1 MWRLDR
7 EEEETVQYMVAIAMI
22 VFGMVLCM
30 MGFWV
35 SPVGIISNSVL
46 AALGQILLLV
56 GAIFHINLNFKSKET
71 HFETRVE
78 NRLKD
83 IENKMNNK
91 GGE

>member
-7 EEEETVQYMVAIAMI
+7 EEEEAVQYCVAIAMI
-22 VFGMVLCM
+22 IFGMILCM

-56 GAIFHINLNFKSKET
+56 GAIFHINLNFRSKENS
-71 HFETRVE
+71 FETRYDQ
-78 NRLKD
+78 RLKD
-83 IENKMNNK
+83 LEDKMK
-91 GGE
+91 Q